1 MRVLFLLFTALVLA
15 LVLWV
20 EFRTRL
26 SRSLKIVAWLI
37 PALLVIRLF
46 FNWSWENATYLG
58 LIVGIGGLVWLA
70 VWYITSRIER
80 SQTERRRPGN

>member
-1 MRVLFLLFTALVLA
+1 MRVLFLLLTALVLA

-37 PALLVIRLF
+37 PSLLIVRLA
-46 FNWSWENATYLG
+46 WSWENALILG
-58 LIVGIGGLVWLA
+58 LVVGVGGLVWLA
-70 VWYITSRIER
+70 VWYITSRIAR
-80 SQTERRRPGN
+80 SQTER

>member
-1 MRVLFLLFTALVLA
+1 MRTLILLLTALVLA

-37 PALLVIRLF
+37 PALLIVRLF

-58 LIVGIGGLVWLA
+58 LIVGIGALVWLA
-70 VWYITSRIER
+70 VWYITGRIAR
-80 SQTERRRPGN
+80 GQTEK

>member
-1 MRVLFLLFTALVLA
+1 MRQLILLLTALILA

-37 PALLVIRLF
+37 PSMLVIRLF
-46 FNWSWENATYLG
+46 FNWSWEDATYLA
-58 LIVGIGGLVWLA
+58 LIVGVGGLVWLA
-70 VWYITSRIER
+70 VWYITGRIAR
-80 SQTERRRPGN
+80 GQTEK

>member
-1 MRVLFLLFTALVLA
+1 MRQLILLLTAFVLA

-37 PALLVIRLF
+37 PSLLVIRLF
-46 FNWSWENATYLG
+46 FNWSWRDATYLA
-58 LIVGIGGLVWLA
+58 LVVGIGGLVWLT
-70 VWYITSRIER
+70 VWYITGRIER
-80 SQTERRRPGN
+80 RQTQR